1 MWTVSILRWFQ
12 MSSNLESLP
21 CGYHTEAQCPRKF
34 TMNTNCSPYPWTLW
48 PQPTQTTNT
57 HTLLYKYLLIFF
69 LLYTKPTKDF
79 YVPFTDFFGGCI
91 WIGTDGLVKVTHI
104 FCCWAIPQLLNH
116 LLCSKSLL
124 PFPSLAYP
132 ITLVNIVLPNVDP
145 GPVSTHQAS

>member
-1 MWTVSILRWFQ
+1 MDTFIYFTDTYLVADYLCHILVSSTRPLKGTITFYYFSIWTPFYGDFWFF
-12 MSSNLESLP
+12 S
-21 CGYHTEAQCPRKF
+21 F
-34 TMNTNCSPYPWTLW
+34 
-48 PQPTQTTNT
+48 
-57 HTLLYKYLLIFF
+57 LLYKYLLIFF

-132 ITLVNIVLPNVDP
+132 ITLVNSVLPNVDP